1 MARTYDHIIGPK
13 EGHAHQGVKTADD
26 YLRVQAGYLASNRAA
41 GVDDAVPHEAT
52 DRERAQASAP
62 YVNLGQWVMNCACN
76 NAPSVSFEWDLACCL
91 ECGAIYRS
99 LWVPIERSRIELA
112 RWQLEAAW
120 TPPEP
125 QQRKPLRWRWYHVAL
140 VPVAAL
146 VLVVRWVRREVVG
159 L

>member
-99 LWVPIERSRIELA
+99 LSVPRERSRIELVLTKRA
-112 RWQLEAAW
+112 RRGRNWDATETLSDLIDQNLQHGD
-120 TPPEP
+120 PIPSGDD
-125 QQRKPLRWRWYHVAL
+125 LD
-140 VPVAAL
+140 
-146 VLVVRWVRREVVG
+146 VL
-159 L
+159 